1 MRTQTPMQAVGES
14 GTSDN
19 EAQGEE
25 DMRQRSPGRGGYS
38 CHRRRPVP
46 EGLAEFGGCGVFE
59 LPPPPPP
66 SFLRAFARTFRAALS
81 AEGET
86 WVWGDWGVRGWSK
99 ICIALQELPGGGE
112 GLVTL

>member
-1 MRTQTPMQAVGES
+1 MQAVGES

-38 CHRRRPVP
+38 CHRRRQVP

-81 AEGET
+81 AEGG
-86 WVWGDWGVRGWSK
+86 WGDGVRY
-99 ICIALQELPGGGE
+99 A
-112 GLVTL
+112 